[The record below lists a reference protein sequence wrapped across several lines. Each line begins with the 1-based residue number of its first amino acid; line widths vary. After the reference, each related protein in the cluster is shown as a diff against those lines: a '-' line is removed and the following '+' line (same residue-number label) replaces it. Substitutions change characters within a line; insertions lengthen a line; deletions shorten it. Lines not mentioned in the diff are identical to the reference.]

1 VKSHQRLGDEYD
13 VQTVDRG
20 TAHHCIV
27 SNLFYNGQLLLTRTV
42 PYLEK
47 TPADYVRAL
56 MDAHNTRLL
65 DELVDGQLDEEIKGV
80 LTAVHARPIE
90 PTLTPMAM
98 PAAGARPAATPPTVT
113 IREGTPR
120 VILMGFAAPS
130 DFLAVH
136 STRQQQ
142 SGLLVDSPLDVAL
155 GDKVEVILRFGGQP
169 LRQFMLHGAVAWRRR
184 KSSETLKAAF
194 GVDFPASQK
203 VPLEHVVEFALGIH
217 DVATMRQHPRVRCAF
232 PVKFTADGGKPR
244 TAILGDLSAGGMFIP
259 TDTPLPRGAGM
270 TVQLKPDGWWF
281 PLKMRGVVMWSGTTE
296 RRGMGVRFLFDGDGP
311 RNKLARLVEKLL
323 KV

>member
-1 VKSHQRLGDEYD
+1 MSEFRDPIPPIVKSHQRLGDEYD

-169 LRQFMLHGAVAWRRR
+169 LRQFMLHGAVAWR
-184 KSSETLKAAF
+184 
-194 GVDFPASQK
+194 PAD
-203 VPLEHVVEFALGIH
+203 LACARGG
-217 DVATMRQHPRVRCAF
+217 ATP
-232 PVKFTADGGKPR
+232 
-244 TAILGDLSAGGMFIP
+244 SAGRMAARSRVESP
-259 TDTPLPRGAGM
+259 STPHA
-270 TVQLKPDGWWF
+270 
-281 PLKMRGVVMWSGTTE
+281 PLASADPGPKVTSSSSQAASSASRSSGSGSGSA
-296 RRGMGVRFLFDGDGP
+296 RRAASAFSSS
-311 RNKLARLVEKLL
+311 LAFEIASSADITAA
-323 KV
+323 